1 MTILGTSIGIAAI
14 FVFVSLGYGLQKMT
28 LEQITTSESMLS
40 LNVTAPSAELA
51 LDNKR
56 LEEFSKV
63 PNVESVSPMAMISG
77 QINFNNLTS
86 GTSLYLCN
94 PDYFKFGGV
103 IAKDGVLFTSNN
115 AREIVFSSALLA
127 SFKMEAKDAIGK
139 EVKISLFMPK
149 KDATNGETETVVR
162 NDTYKIVGVADDDTT
177 SFGYVPLST
186 FADLGI
192 STFDQVQV
200 KISQAKL
207 LDGAISKIEDM
218 GYLVSSLSETI
229 SEANQ
234 IFTVVQLTLS
244 VFGLVSL
251 LVGAIGMA
259 NTMTVTLLERTN
271 EIGIM
276 KALGAASKDIG
287 GMFLTESVIM
297 GFLGGFG
304 GILIGLV
311 LTEGFNLGINIWAKS
326 AGGSAVRLFY
336 APMWFIIFI
345 FVFST
350 LVGLLSGVFPARK
363 AAKMNPLEALRYK

>member
-1 MTILGTSIGIAAI
+1 
-14 FVFVSLGYGLQKMT
+14 MT

-51 LDNKR
+51 LNNQKN
-56 LEEFSKV
+56 EEIARIA
-63 PNVESVSPMAMISG
+63 NVESVSPLAMIPG
-77 QINFNNLTS
+77 QINFINLTS
-86 GTSLYLCN
+86 GTSLYMCN

-103 IAKDGVLFTSNN
+103 ISKEGELFKSN
-115 AREIVFSSALLA
+115 EEKTIVFSSALLA
-127 SFKMEAKDAIGK
+127 SFKIEAKDAIGK

-149 KDATNGETETVVR
+149 KDGINGETETVSR
-162 NDTYKIVGVADDDTT
+162 NDTYRIIGVVDDDTT
-177 SFGYVPLST
+177 SFGYVPLGS
-186 FADLGI
+186 FSDLGI
-192 STFDQVQV
+192 SNYDQVQV
-200 KISQAKL
+200 KITQAKL
-207 LDGAISKIEDM
+207 LDGAVEELEKM

-229 SEANQ
+229 NEANQ
-234 IFTVVQLTLS
+234 IFTAVQLTLS

-287 GMFLTESVIM
+287 GMFLTESLIM

-304 GILIGLV
+304 GISIGLI
-311 LTEGFNLGINIWAKS
+311 LTESLNLAINIWAS
-326 AGGSAVRLFY
+326 SMGGQAVRLFY

-350 LVGLLSGVFPARK
+350 VVGFLSGVFPSQK